1 MVVDLGTNFDYHTSQ
16 AAVDLLTDEEINQ
29 NNLPELLFHSLN
41 NKVKPCKSYNFD
53 NQALPFDSPSSL
65 YILHLN
71 ISSLQVHFDELNEF
85 LLNFPKPPA
94 IIFLSETRINIAPQI
109 SNVLP
114 GYTFLHHPS
123 PTRAGD
129 VGTYIKSSLIFSIKD
144 NLSLNVQGCE
154 DL

>member
-41 NKVKPCKSYNFD
+41 NKIKPCKSYNFN

-65 YILHLN
+65 FILHLN
-71 ISSLQVHFDELNEF
+71 ISSLQAHFDELNEF
-85 LLNFPKPPA
+85 LLNFSNIPA

-109 SNVLP
+109 SDVQL
-114 GYTFLHHPS
+114 GYTFIHHIPLQLELE
-123 PTRAGD
+123 
-129 VGTYIKSSLIFSIKD
+129 V
-144 NLSLNVQGCE
+144 
-154 DL
+154 